1 MQEFAVRVDQGAINA
16 LLQFIATDAEVK
28 QYDVSLQPLK
38 YVLTINVHWNLEEK
52 HSCGTKNHQVYK

>member
-28 QYDVSLQPLK
+28 QYDVSLQSLK
-38 YVLTINVHWNLEEK
+38 EVHTILVH
-52 HSCGTKNHQVYK
+52 